1 MRVIIVGVGELGLDL
16 SRKLIKKGDE
26 VILIEKDPDKAKKLA
41 ETLDCTVINAE
52 GTRPDTLEK
61 AEVTEANALVACV
74 DNDQNNILIGLI
86 ALGYNVPKV
95 IVQTNDVQFQ
105 EVAKKL
111 GFRHVINL
119 SQIASV
125 IISDALREI
134 NTIELSSLVR
144 GDIRFLEIIVDDRF
158 EGQKISE
165 LELPDKSACIGLY
178 RKNEFVLY
186 RKDPALKVGD
196 GLVIVTSTEYLE
208 KIYDQFTP
216 QVVNAQGQ

>member
-1 MRVIIVGVGELGLDL
+1 MRVIIVGASDLGLDL

-41 ETLDCTVINAE
+41 ETLDCTVISAE

-61 AEVTEANALVACV
+61 AEITEAAALVACV
-74 DNDQNNILIGLI
+74 DSDQNNILIGLI
-86 ALGYNVPKV
+86 ARGYNVPKV
-95 IVQTNDVQFQ
+95 IVQTNDAQFQ

-125 IISDALREI
+125 IISDTLREI

-144 GDIRFLEIIVDDRF
+144 GDVRFLEIIVDERF
-158 EGQKISE
+158 ENKKLAE

-178 RKNEFVLY
+178 RKNEFILY

-196 GLVIVTSTEYLE
+196 GLVIVTSTEYIE
-208 KIYDQFTP
+208 KIYSQFAP
-216 QVVNAQGQ
+216 QGVNSQLQ

>member
-1 MRVIIVGVGELGLDL
+1 MRVIIVGAGELGLDL
-16 SRKLIKKGDE
+16 SRKLITKGEE
-26 VILIEKDPDKAKKLA
+26 VVLIEREPEKAKKLA

-61 AEVTEANALVACV
+61 AEVTEADALVACV
-74 DNDQNNILIGLI
+74 DSDQNNIIIGLV
-86 ALGYNVPKV
+86 ARGYNVPKV

-144 GDIRFLEIIVDDRF
+144 GDVRFLEIIVDERF
-158 EGQKISE
+158 EGKKITE

-178 RKNEFVLY
+178 RKNEFILFS
-186 RKDPALKVGD
+186 KDPALKVGD

-208 KIYDQFTP
+208 KIYNQFTP
-216 QVVNAQGQ
+216 PVVKSSPE

>member
-1 MRVIIVGVGELGLDL
+1 MRVIIVGASDLGLDL
-16 SRKLIKKGDE
+16 TRRLINKGDE
-26 VILIEKDPDKAKKLA
+26 VILIEKEPDKAKKLA

-61 AEVTEANALVACV
+61 AEVTEADALVACV

-86 ALGYNVPKV
+86 ARGYNVSKV

-144 GDIRFLEIIVDDRF
+144 GDVRFLEIIVDERF
-158 EGQKISE
+158 EGKKLSE
-165 LELPDKSACIGLY
+165 LELPDNSACIGLY
-178 RKNEFVLY
+178 RKNEFILY

-196 GLVIVTSTEYLE
+196 GLVIVTSTEYIE
-208 KIYDQFTP
+208 KIYSQFAP
-216 QVVNAQGQ
+216 PAVNSQAQ